1 MRISSKPLVNP
12 FSPQTTHCLH
22 SIQTILGK
30 DTLTTTA
37 WFAPMAAGGLI
48 LATAGGFTL
57 HFLPGKLLLMIS
69 GCGYLV
75 AMLLFALIPENP
87 NYWAYIFPAMLGTT
101 IGCDITYSVS
111 NIFITTNLPK
121 DRQGVAGAVIN
132 TTVFVGISLFL
143 GVADL
148 TVSET
153 AYLGLKGSYKA
164 AFWFG
169 VACAGV
175 ALVFLLFIK
184 IGKAKSDLTVEER
197 KQLRASVAEGEV

>member
-1 MRISSKPLVNP
+1 
-12 FSPQTTHCLH
+12 
-22 SIQTILGK
+22 
-30 DTLTTTA
+30 
-37 WFAPMAAGGLI
+37 MAAGGLI

-57 HFLPGKLLLMIS
+57 HFLPGKLLLIIS
-69 GCGYLV
+69 G
-75 AMLLFALIPENP
+75 
-87 NYWAYIFPAMLGTT
+87 LG
-101 IGCDITYSVS
+101 VS

-175 ALVFLLFIK
+175 ALIFLLFIK
-184 IGKAKSDLTVEER
+184 IGKAESDLTVEER
-197 KQLRASVAEGEV
+197 ERLRASETDGEV